1 MFVIQ
6 IILLIFFLFAF
17 VKVVGRFKA
26 GEIGKMSA
34 LGWCLFWVAAMLVV
48 ILPNSTAQVAKLVG
62 IGRGADLVVYL
73 ALAALFFIMFRM
85 MVKIERFGKE
95 ITALTRK
102 ISLQEKDKPTTK

>member
-1 MFVIQ
+1 MIQ

-26 GEIGKMSA
+26 GEIGKMTA

-73 ALAALFFIMFRM
+73 ALAALFFIMFRL
-85 MVKIERFGKE
+85 MVKIEQLNKE
-95 ITALTRK
+95 ITVLTRK
-102 ISLQEKDKPTTK
+102 ISLQEKDKPAAK